1 MLHCIIKKEKKE
13 KKEESLRSISNFF
26 FTAASEI
33 IKNIKHFN
41 SIFIKD
47 NFLKLKFYIGYI

>member
-13 KKEESLRSISNFF
+13 NKEESLRSISNFF
-26 FTAASEI
+26 FSAASEI

-47 NFLKLKFYIGYI
+47 NFLKLKF